1 MKYQTTA
8 DVNLFIKPVEAADAT
23 KLIKAGTEFET
34 DGITISANCK
44 STQSG
49 SMTFL
54 KAKIGNDVGY
64 ILAVWAEPVPVH
76 QQAPVYQ
83 RPGPLAPGA

>member
-8 DVNLFIKPVEAADAT
+8 DVNLFVAPKEAADAT
-23 KLIKAGTEFET
+23 KLIKAGTVFET

-54 KAKIGNDVGY
+54 KATVDGVVGY
-64 ILAVWAEPVPVH
+64 ILAVWTEIVPG
-76 QQAPVYQ
+76 QKA
-83 RPGPLAPGA
+83 A